1 LENNRAK
8 AGGDWLPNSDMFNSK
23 PDALDRKESMGPIFN
38 ELGPMEFEMGGRGG
52 WGQFENE
59 ASSGDTP

>member
-1 LENNRAK
+1 
-8 AGGDWLPNSDMFNSK
+8 MFNSE

-38 ELGPMEFEMGGRGG
+38 ELGPMEFKMEGRGG